1 MTPRRIVVG
10 VVAAFVAAAGA
21 YLLHVSREAAK
32 PASTTAASSTPT
44 LESAPVS
51 PSAVAP
57 APSPSGTTA
66 ATVAVRAPAPKAT
79 LHNDFLQAKSL
90 RPLYDRLQGTPEGA
104 TPEGTYIL
112 YEILR
117 RCAEVTER
125 DWKRPLNR
133 PPPAKRDEFLASLAP
148 ADPQRERRIAAYEE
162 VTTNRCA
169 GMEGVGA
176 TQADLSRMLA
186 DAAAGGDPKARAHS
200 MELDLWAAR
209 RGDRKTSLTD
219 EQFADLKQIAQ
230 TKDPEAL
237 LIAGRLMSNSWHE
250 YALRLSPDG
259 PNVDPRAFHN
269 AFTVLACDYGA
280 ACGEN
285 NVRILSACAHQG
297 HCDAGNLTDYLTYYT
312 ASPHDSELLNQY
324 RGLIRNAV
332 ESGDWSRLNIVR
344 GPLAPG
350 APRVFYTP
358 MPR

>member
-1 MTPRRIVVG
+1 MTPRLIVV
-10 VVAAFVAAAGA
+10 VVAAFIAAAGA
-21 YLLHVSREAAK
+21 YLLQDSREAAR
-32 PASTTAASSTPT
+32 PASATAAISTP
-44 LESAPVS
+44 SAN
-51 PSAVAP
+51 P
-57 APSPSGTTA
+57 AAGSRTAARPSPGPVGIS
-66 ATVAVRAPAPKAT
+66 ATPVAIRAPAPRAT

-90 RPLYDRLQGTPEGA
+90 RPLYDRLNGTPEGA
-104 TPEGTYIL
+104 TPEGTYVL

-162 VTTNRCA
+162 VTANRCS
-169 GMEGVGA
+169 GLEGVSS

-186 DAAAGGDPKARAHS
+186 EAAAGGDPKARAHS
-200 MELDLWAAR
+200 MELELWAAR
-209 RGDRKTSLTD
+209 RGDRKTALTD

-230 TKDPEAL
+230 SKDPEAL
-237 LIAGRLMSNSWHE
+237 LIAGRLMSNTWHE

-280 ACGEN
+280 ACGQN
-285 NVRILSACAHQG
+285 NVRILSACAYQG
-297 HCDAGNLTDYLTYYT
+297 HCDAGNLTDYLTYYA

>member
-1 MTPRRIVVG
+1 MTPRLIVVG
-10 VVAAFVAAAGA
+10 VVAAFIAAAGA
-21 YLLHVSREAAK
+21 YLLQDFREAEK
-32 PASTTAASSTPT
+32 SASTTAAASTTAVNPGHA
-44 LESAPVS
+44 SRGAA
-51 PSAVAP
+51 PSA
-57 APSPSGTTA
+57 GTVGITA
-66 ATVAVRAPAPKAT
+66 TPVAVRVAAPRAT

-90 RPLYDRLQGTPEGA
+90 RPLYDRLHGTPEGA
-104 TPEGTYIL
+104 TPEGTYVL

-169 GMEGVGA
+169 GLEGVSS
-176 TQADLSRMLA
+176 TQADLAKMLA

-200 MELDLWAAR
+200 MELELWAAR
-209 RGDRKTSLTD
+209 RGDRKTALTD

-230 TKDPEAL
+230 TRDPEAL
-237 LIAGRLMSNSWHE
+237 LIAGRLMSNTWHE

-280 ACGEN
+280 ACGQN
-285 NVRILSACAHQG
+285 NVRILSACAYQG
-297 HCDAGNLTDYLTYYT
+297 HCDAGNLTDYLTYYA